1 MDVPYGQHTDTDIIE
16 AIYLMLVLLIRCIDT
31 ILHSI
36 CNWVEKSKLIRYLYR
51 SMKAGLIRIGFFPES
66 RRIAYYANVIWDAIK
81 VQSQVDDKTY
91 KSFDM
96 HSRRLLMRFF
106 RANSFNSESD
116 FYFRLLKKK

>member
-1 MDVPYGQHTDTDIIE
+1 MQLSREIQ
-16 AIYLMLVLLIRCIDT
+16 IDWVF
-31 ILHSI
+31 IQKYEGRAHS
-36 CNWVEKSKLIRYLYR
+36 NW
-51 SMKAGLIRIGFFPES
+51 FFPES

-106 RANSFNSESD
+106 RSNSFNSESD
-116 FYFRLLKKK
+116 FYFRLLKKKILISNFQSR